1 MSKSFE
7 RLEPQNILEILTR
20 IYHRVQEEQTL
31 ESQEIIREMV
41 MQLEA
46 LMS

>member
-20 IYHRVQEEQTL
+20 IYQKAQEEQSVD
-31 ESQEIIREMV
+31 SQQIIREMV
-41 MQLEA
+41 IQLEA
-46 LMS
+46 LMN